1 MRANSNALFW
11 FFCLSKLAWV
21 VYCECARIRKKKRLQ
36 KQNNN
41 HCLFCDFFSFFF
53 CFLLYTEDVVCLNED
68 FEEVYFKLSQGREDV
83 YKKVTETIESGQ
95 AEGKDVYV
103 TVLEGPMK
111 QGNQEPQILQ
121 IITEAKAVNP
131 Q

>member
-1 MRANSNALFW
+1 M
-11 FFCLSKLAWV
+11 
-21 VYCECARIRKKKRLQ
+21 
-36 KQNNN
+36 
-41 HCLFCDFFSFFF
+41 
-53 CFLLYTEDVVCLNED
+53 NED

-83 YKKVTETIESGQ
+83 YKKVTEMIETGQ
-95 AEGKDVYV
+95 EEGKDVYV